1 MFRFYLGIAL
11 CVALALGLWWS
22 HHSGYRAG
30 VAACQA
36 STHKGADEERQERQA
51 RLAEAASVQTHITH
65 LGDIQVA
72 DSIKVTHDTVRTII
86 RTVQAHPA
94 PADCVASPGVV
105 QKLQSAV
112 DQANAAA
119 GPLRSQPAG
128 ATTTSHP

>member
-1 MFRFYLGIAL
+1 MFRFCLGIAL
-11 CVALALGLWWS
+11 CVALGLWWS

-36 STHKGADEERQERQA
+36 STHKAADEERREHQA
-51 RLAEAASVQTHITH
+51 RLAEAASIQTHITH

-72 DSIKVTHDTVRTII
+72 DSIQVNHDTVHTII

-119 GPLRSQPAG
+119 GPLRSQPAS
-128 ATTTSHP
+128 ATTAGHP